1 MLGVVA
7 ALAGQGC
14 IIGTWPQPDDDSD
27 SGADFDPGGGNG
39 ADDDGGGGDGA
50 ASPGEECDG
59 LDDDGD
65 GTVDEG
71 CPCDPAVI
79 DERTCIDVVDGLCA
93 MGVQRCEGDR
103 LSRCLELEP
112 GIEAR
117 SEATIVLEVED
128 PVLVAGQASSL
139 DVVARPRA
147 RCDGVRP
154 ARVRVELVSVSPR
167 TTFEIEARDDGV
179 APDALADDGRYEV
192 QLPNPFGA
200 GVPAQTLSLRA
211 ITIFDA
217 NEVVT
222 TTEVELENAEPEAGR

>member
-1 MLGVVA
+1 MLGVLA

-14 IIGTWPQPDDDSD
+14 TIGSWPQPDGDDNGD
-27 SGADFDPGGGNG
+27 DFDSGGGNG
-39 ADDDGGGGDGA
+39 DGGGDADDDGA

-79 DERTCIDVVDGLCA
+79 DERACLDVVDGRCA
-93 MGVQRCEGDR
+93 VGVQRCEASG
-103 LSRCLELEP
+103 LSRCLELEQ
-112 GIEAR
+112 GVEAR
-117 SEATIVLEVED
+117 SEATMTLEGED
-128 PVLVAGQASSL
+128 PVLVAGEASSL
-139 DVVARPRA
+139 TAVAIPQA

-167 TTFEIEARDDGV
+167 TTFEVEARDDGV
-179 APDALADDGRYEV
+179 APDVLADDGRYDV
-192 QLPNPFGA
+192 QIPNPFGA
-200 GVPAQTLSLRA
+200 GVSAQTLSLRA

-217 NEVVT
+217 NDAVATAEC
-222 TTEVELENAEPEAGR
+222 ELENAAVEQ